1 MRGKE
6 IRLEFGRSRANTIPA
21 GKGRMKKI
29 MGRLWSLVGFVA
41 VVGSFYLLYHELK
54 GESVG
59 AEVWADLKAIPL
71 SAYLAAG
78 ASTLVAYA
86 ALAWYD
92 HIALLHLGVKHISWI
107 YISICSFTTYA
118 LSHNIGASVLSGA
131 MVRYRAYSTKG
142 LTVTQ
147 VGVLVTFCAL
157 TFALGSVLV
166 GGLLLTTYPAMMQRL
181 SGMLPEIITDPGT
194 ALMIGLGCLAVV
206 ALYIMGSLMR
216 FRPRTISK
224 MQIVYPRPGVMVR
237 QLFAA
242 PIELAGAAGIIY
254 FALPE
259 TSNPGFLVVLGTFL
273 FSFSAAL
280 VSTAPAGLG
289 VFELLFIKAMPDV
302 PHLKVLSALLVF
314 RLFYLVIPLLVAIAV
329 VIIFER
335 GKLTE
340 GKDRGRGDPS

>member
-1 MRGKE
+1 
-6 IRLEFGRSRANTIPA
+6 
-21 GKGRMKKI
+21 MKKI
-29 MGRLWSLVGFVA
+29 LGRLWSLVGFIA
-41 VVGSFYLLYHELK
+41 VIGSFYLLYRELK
-54 GESVG
+54 GEAVR
-59 AEVWADLKAIPL
+59 ADVWADLKAIPL

-78 ASTLVAYA
+78 ASTLMAYA

-92 HIALLHLGVKHISWI
+92 HIALLHLGVRHISWI

-118 LSHNIGASVLSGA
+118 LSHNVGASVLSGA

-142 LTVTQ
+142 LTMAQ

-157 TFALGSVLV
+157 TFALGGILV
-166 GGLLLTTYPAMMQRL
+166 GGILLTTRPAMLQRL
-181 SGMLPEIITDPGT
+181 SGMLPAIITDPDT
-194 ALMIGLGCLAVV
+194 ALTIGLGCLAVV
-206 ALYIMGSLMR
+206 ALYVIGSLMR
-216 FRPRTISK
+216 FRPLAISK
-224 MQIVYPRPGVMVR
+224 MEIVYPRPGVMAR

-259 TSNPGFLVVLGTFL
+259 IGNPGPLVVLGTFL

-289 VFELLFIKAMPDV
+289 VFEVLFIKAMPDV

-314 RLFYLVIPLLVAIAV
+314 RLFYLVIPLLMAIAV

-335 GKLTE
+335 GKLRE
-340 GKDRGRGDPS
+340 AKGRSDPD